1 MVIPFGL
8 SNAPSTLTRLVTH
21 VLQSFMG
28 KFLVVYFDDILV
40 YSKSRTN
47 HVDHLRQ
54 LFFTLREVK
63 LFANLRKCAFLQPQV
78 LFLEFIVSA
87 QGISADPDKVKAI
100 KEWPE
105 PKTIIEARSFH
116 GLASFYRRFIR
127 QFSSIMAS
135 ITDCLKKGLRQWT
148 PKASSA
154 FEEIKERMS
163 STPVFRHPDFSKV
176 FKVTCDAYGYGI
188 GGVVSQEEHPMA
200 FFNEKLNDAKRVK
213 YTIFEKE
220 LYALL

>member
-78 LFLEFIVSA
+78 LFLGSSCLIKIFILILTKLKLLRSGLNLKPLLRLGVSMVL
-87 QGISADPDKVKAI
+87 P
-100 KEWPE
+100 
-105 PKTIIEARSFH
+105 
-116 GLASFYRRFIR
+116 L
-127 QFSSIMAS
+127 SIGDS
-135 ITDCLKKGLRQWT
+135 LGTL
-148 PKASSA
+148 
-154 FEEIKERMS
+154 
-163 STPVFRHPDFSKV
+163 
-176 FKVTCDAYGYGI
+176 
-188 GGVVSQEEHPMA
+188 
-200 FFNEKLNDAKRVK
+200 
-213 YTIFEKE
+213 
-220 LYALL
+220 ALLWHLL

>member
-1 MVIPFGL
+1 MVTPFGL

-87 QGISADPDKVKAI
+87 QGISTDLDKVKAI

-105 PKTIIEARSFH
+105 PKTITKARSFH
-116 GLASFYRRFIR
+116 GLASF
-127 QFSSIMAS
+127 
-135 ITDCLKKGLRQWT
+135 
-148 PKASSA
+148 
-154 FEEIKERMS
+154 
-163 STPVFRHPDFSKV
+163 
-176 FKVTCDAYGYGI
+176 
-188 GGVVSQEEHPMA
+188 
-200 FFNEKLNDAKRVK
+200 
-213 YTIFEKE
+213 
-220 LYALL
+220 